1 MVIIYQNTSL
11 DYFLVCVLLVPLL
24 LCRGFKHINNSLTRY
39 KLMFTGTF
47 FSVANVIQ
55 QAGCP
60 VPEYIKGFQ
69 KLLRYSLKFTW
80 KFFSLC
86 MYILTFTLVHY
97 SSINAT
103 ILEHFKVKT
112 FLLNICE
119 YDVFFPCQFFI
130 LEILNTQ
137 IF

>member
-1 MVIIYQNTSL
+1 
-11 DYFLVCVLLVPLL
+11 
-24 LCRGFKHINNSLTRY
+24 
-39 KLMFTGTF
+39 MFTDTF

-80 KFFSLC
+80 DFSLC
-86 MYILTFTLVHY
+86 MYILTFTLVHCG
-97 SSINAT
+97 SINIT
-103 ILEHFKVKT
+103 VLEPSKVKT
-112 FLLNICE
+112 FHLNICE
-119 YDVFFPCQFFI
+119 YCVLFPCQFFI
-130 LEILNTQ
+130 LEILSTQ

>member
-1 MVIIYQNTSL
+1 
-11 DYFLVCVLLVPLL
+11 
-24 LCRGFKHINNSLTRY
+24 
-39 KLMFTGTF
+39 MFTGTF

-69 KLLRYSLKFTW
+69 KLLRYSLEFPW
-80 KFFSLC
+80 EFFSLC
-86 MYILTFTLVHY
+86 MYILPFTLVHY
-97 SSINAT
+97 SSINIT

-119 YDVFFPCQFFI
+119 CCVFFPCQFFI
-130 LEILNTQ
+130 LEILSTQ
-137 IF
+137 IFKILLNVSEICLILIHKASKK